1 VALNCCVP
9 PTLTDALVGATVID
23 VTTGVTPLT
32 LKAVTALFPL
42 NEAVMFTVPEDT
54 PVTRPGFDCPVDSTE
69 ATAELE
75 EDQAAEAVTSCCE
88 LSL

>member
-1 VALNCCVP
+1 M
-9 PTLTDALVGATVID
+9 DAFVGASVID

-42 NEAVMFTVPEDT
+42 NKAVMFTVPDDT
-54 PVTRPGFDCPVDSTE
+54 PVASPGVDCPVDSTE

-75 EDQAAEAVTSCCE
+75 EDQVAEAVTSCCE